1 MHCPLLDYSPAA
13 IYLNHHARERGGYER
28 VDTNGGMRP
37 WVDRKFLFG
46 SDAVGR
52 QDGESPDQLLAIP
65 IRNDD
70 IATDA
75 VLATRRY
82 AWAKPA
88 AGERTS
94 VSDRRHPGSS
104 R

>member
-1 MHCPLLDYSPAA
+1 MHCTLLDYSPAA
-13 IYLNHHARERGGYER
+13 INFNDHTRERGCCER
-28 VDTNGGMRP
+28 VDINGGMRP

-52 QDGESPDQLLAIP
+52 QDRESPDQLLAIS

-70 IATDA
+70 IATHA

-82 AWAKPA
+82 AWAEPA
-88 AGERTS
+88 PGERAR
-94 VSDRRHPGSS
+94 VSDRRHPGSC